1 MIDIE
6 KLADNAKTEIDN
18 LSAHALKLESD
29 FRRVA
34 DLARDL
40 DESNW
45 KERSQEIYE
54 IAYNNY

>member
-6 KLADNAKTEIDN
+6 RVADNAKTEIDN

-29 FRRVA
+29 FKRIA
-34 DLARDL
+34 DLARDI

-45 KERSQEIYE
+45 KEQSEAIFQ